1 MILINLVAYLLFGLC
16 SSLIANRTDAPL
28 HTSTVARCNG
38 AVARCNSGLNVEPV
52 IGHNRS
58 VVVEAQWQPL
68 HGSFPVVGIRRIY
81 IITGSL
87 SSHLRTR
94 TLLCMSFIRYL
105 TVVKTHI
112 KIRGNG
118 ADFRTKLIWYGSYIP
133 VLLALDGFVPSN
145 VVVSTVVLRSHRGYV
160 SRSALLSIAR
170 SLFSGIRNRQSV
182 FEFSAVFRALC
193 VAVNGIRNATTYEIR
208 RWWSSLFRKNKSVSR
223 VEVSEVIQ
231 TLCHG
236 VSRFLHA
243 FTDRIHRWYASTF
256 KKNMP
261 RPRRTSSK
269 TRGGS
274 ALISVLG
281 LDLRPFLTP
290 DSPIAEPNRR
300 YVFHNVANVDSTSVG
315 DGVVS
320 CKMPLTVLSSMIP
333 RTKLRGVLKEHGV
346 ATEPYLALPEL
357 QRLRLLHHKCDVCDN
372 MVYVFK
378 VHQHPVSG
386 KRLPDR
392 FKVNNSS
399 TFPPERL
406 TLNQK
411 EHIIRNAC
419 DEFDARR
426 IDEAGCS
433 VCGLLTIKAKLVS
446 LRTVKENISILS
458 ADGLVRLPRKHA
470 DEPLEYSNGLV
481 LANDNYVG
489 CSTCVKSLREG
500 MMPKN
505 ALADGLW
512 LGNVPDELTGLT
524 FAEKLLISRIRRNAC
539 IARVASGG
547 RKLVAKAVMFTNPL
561 PKVYSV
567 LPPPREDIDEVLA
580 IIYTGLTK
588 PTPADLH
595 RTPFLVRRN
604 KVGRA
609 LRWLVANHSD
619 YSDVEISQS
628 NLASYPEHDVPV
640 TIEYKE
646 SFSNKSPESMSVHET
661 VEEDGTATGPCP
673 FAVHGMMGT
682 AMSNMSTEA
691 LKTVALEHLESGGK
705 MLAIGHSEEMVSVFN
720 NPQLYPLMFPWLFP
734 YGAGGI
740 GTTQLNHENHLKHL
754 LMYHDK
760 RFQTDDHF
768 VLIAF
773 HHLQVRNASLASF
786 LVTEKAGFPLMA
798 QRLLS
803 LDFAVLRSLV
813 DRLERGP
820 VASASLT
827 RQEKD
832 CFDLLR
838 DLDVI
843 GSHVDGFVTS
853 KRFMRTEIWSL
864 IVHLGAPSW
873 YITISP
879 ADINHPLCIYWA
891 GQGEKFEP
899 NLARHQ
905 EVVAQVVNNP
915 VAAARF
921 FHFMIQLFIKH
932 CLGVG
937 SALPGLFGDTEA
949 YYGTVEQQ
957 GRLTL
962 HLHLLLWLRNAMSPS
977 QIRANLSDETS
988 AFWVELSAYL
998 EACHQGEFMTG
1009 TYDEVRDR
1017 IQANKQDPGYVPA
1030 TFTLPKG
1037 PPTPC
1042 RNECGACSDCF
1053 ALAEWR
1059 SKFQTETD
1067 DLLFRSNV
1075 HKCSNNMDFAGNIKA
1090 NRTHG
1095 GCLSKWNICKA
1106 RFPRLTFFKTLFDK
1120 ITGHIN
1126 VKKHEPMM
1134 NTFNYVL
1141 TYLMRCNTDVTSLLS
1156 GTAVKAVVAYVTD
1169 YITKSTLKTHV
1180 MFAII
1185 LLVLEGNSE
1194 ILNGDI
1200 DRHEKARKLMVKIVN
1215 SMGVKLEIGGPF
1227 VSLYLLGL
1235 PDHYTGHR
1243 FVNFNWRTFV
1253 TETMRIF
1260 REDDS
1265 DVPERVVIKKV
1276 HGRYIGSTRVDD
1288 YKFRPKIY
1296 ESMSLYDWIRLARV
1310 GRKLSMKAEAER
1322 AQTALDVA
1330 DSEIEGP
1337 EDDCPQDRLE
1347 DADGD
1352 DDITEPTTSSSGKR
1366 LHSFLSGHPLVKI
1379 RGVHCVREDASIV
1392 ACLMGGSLPRRDVG
1406 DQEFYCAT
1414 MLTLFKPWRTGL
1426 DLKQYETSWKAAF
1439 ASFEFT
1445 ARQLQLMDNM
1455 NTQYECLDARDDYSA
1470 MLQAQAGGVSFSHL
1484 ADAEEATLEGDKDRM
1499 IDDLCD
1505 HEDDY
1510 RLVPSGYR
1518 SRAMLTKI
1526 EEIRKRMSDAG
1537 WSSQP
1542 KDIDPCQYPNGVGIN
1557 VSGRQSRNWSTVLNS
1572 CREKAIACQ
1581 NIPDDQPASDEMQH
1595 ADPGVDVEFVP
1606 NTVRIVDKAY
1616 LDKAYR
1622 PSTKVASV
1630 QTQIVTELGLNPAQA
1645 RAFCIASNH
1654 VASSRKEQLRMY
1666 VTGMAGTGKTTVLKA
1681 LKRFFE
1687 LQKQSQ
1693 RFAVVAP
1700 TGSAASIIGGS
1711 TYHSINEFQTSD
1723 NPTAVGRAKE
1733 RLKAVDY
1740 IFLDEVS
1747 MISCRDLYRIS
1758 AKLTAISG
1766 KNDSPFGG
1774 FNIIFAGDFAQLP
1787 PVIGGQNA
1795 ALYGSLHHFAGN
1807 SASDQ
1812 ESAIGKALWHQVNIV
1827 VILRENMRQRSQTD
1841 DDGKLRV
1848 ALLNMRYK
1856 KCDAVDI
1863 AFLNTLVAR
1872 PGRSL
1877 ETDRFQHQSI
1887 ITARNVHKDEIN
1899 EMGCKKFATATGQT
1913 LSSFYSVDLVAEP
1926 SKVSSQR
1933 VNKSTIVRPSV
1944 LTKTLKSMLW
1954 NRPASCMSTKTAG
1967 RLDLCLN
1974 LPVMIK
1980 TNAATELCVTN
1991 GQEGTVAGWDATESS
2006 DGRQVLLTLFV
2017 RLTNPPRDVQL
2028 PDLPLNVV
2036 PLVSDRVSGYYT
2048 LPTGY
2053 QIPLQRLQVRVLPNF
2068 AMTDYASQGKT
2079 RSVNVL
2085 DLSHCQ
2091 SHQAVYTCLSR
2102 SADAANTLILSQFN
2116 TNLIRG
2122 EMSGYLRQEYRHL
2135 EILDDI
2141 TLMLHEGRLPFSPL
2155 LDTRNQF
2162 IKQYQV
2168 AFGLRKKPSSLPGAL
2183 SWDSLDLVADEPEVG
2198 SWHLRST
2205 EKKPRKRKPAEQAS
2219 SAAKKPK
2226 LANSCEE
2233 HGLLLRTLTRGVVW
2247 DAVDWS
2253 CAYDSVVVTLY
2264 WLWISNIPV
2273 WSVVLPAVN
2282 SDILPHVLPTFILAV
2297 TDNERLIISRA
2308 TLRLLLFNAEP
2319 AEFPWGQ
2326 HLASLDSVWER
2337 ITRTNRVIYHINITC
2352 PTVVCGF
2359 RQMQDVYCPVIN
2371 AHEGTPN
2378 STTDWL
2384 ANRFHERIRCPQCNI
2399 WAHETVDW
2407 QDQPIVIVLNTNGLF
2422 NIIIEQSV
2430 ALLESSFVLL
2440 ALCYHGENHYT
2451 TRLIQDQDVWYHDGV
2466 DTKDE
2471 LVYEGKM
2478 STLDLTT
2485 CRERNI
2491 CNIVYRLKTWRDQ
2504 TYA

>member
-1 MILINLVAYLLFGLC
+1 MIVTNLVAYLLFALC
-16 SSLIANRTDAPL
+16 STLIANNSDAPL
-28 HTSTVARCNG
+28 DTSTVARCNG
-38 AVARCNSGLNVEPV
+38 AVACCNSSFESEPV
-52 IGHNRS
+52 ISHNS
-58 VVVEAQWQPL
+58 SLKPGWQPL
-68 HGSFPVVGIRRIY
+68 YHTFPAVGLRRIY

-87 SSHLRTR
+87 STPLRTQ
-94 TLLCMSFIRYL
+94 TLVLLSFVRSSYMVKRL
-105 TVVKTHI
+105 TKLPCDVA
-112 KIRGNG
+112 N
-118 ADFRTKLIWYGSYIP
+118 FRAKLIWYGCYIP
-133 VLLALDGFVPSN
+133 VMLAIDGFVPSH
-145 VVVSTVVLRSHRGYV
+145 VVVASVVLHSHRGYV
-160 SRSALLSIAR
+160 SRSVLLSIAR
-170 SLFSGIRNRQSV
+170 ILFSGIRNRRSV
-182 FEFSAVFRALC
+182 FEFSEVFQALFIG
-193 VAVNGIRNATTYEIR
+193 VNRIHYTTTYEIR
-208 RWWSSLFRKNKSVSR
+208 RWYSSNNRFVFDVSEILHSLRICVSR
-223 VEVSEVIQ
+223 VWY
-231 TLCHG
+231 
-236 VSRFLHA
+236 A
-243 FTDRIHRWYASTF
+243 FTSQIHRCCRSVF
-256 KKNMP
+256 KKNV
-261 RPRRTSSK
+261 RRHHPVLSK
-269 TRGGS
+269 TRSGS
-274 ALISVLG
+274 PMVSVKG
-281 LDLRPFLTP
+281 MDLRPYLTP
-290 DSPIAEPNRR
+290 DSSIAETNRR
-300 YVFHNVANVDSTSVG
+300 YVFHDVASPNRGTVG
-315 DGVVS
+315 GDAVR

-346 ATEPYLALPEL
+346 ATEPYLPLPDL
-357 QRLRLLHHKCDVCDN
+357 HRVRLLPHKCDLCDS

-378 VHQHPVSG
+378 AHQHPISG
-386 KRLPDR
+386 KRQLDR
-392 FKVNNSS
+392 MKVNNLSP
-399 TFPPERL
+399 FPPKRL
-406 TLNQK
+406 TENQK
-411 EHIIRNAC
+411 ENIIRNAC
-419 DEFDARR
+419 EEFDAKR

-433 VCGLLTIKAKLVS
+433 VCGLLTIKAKLMS
-446 LRTVKENISILS
+446 LRTVKENITIL
-458 ADGLVRLPRKHA
+458 AAEGLVRLARKSVH
-470 DEPLEYSNGLV
+470 EPIKYSNGLV
-481 LANDNYVG
+481 LANDKYVG
-489 CSTCVKSLREG
+489 CPTCVKSLSEG
-500 MMPKN
+500 VMPKN

-512 LGNVPDELTGLT
+512 LGDIPKELACLT

-539 IARVASGG
+539 IASVASGG

-561 PKVYSV
+561 PKVYSI
-567 LPPPREDIDEVLA
+567 LPPPREDFDEVLA
-580 IIYTGLTK
+580 VIFTGPTK

-604 KVGRA
+604 NIGHA

-619 YSDVEISQS
+619 YADVEISQK

-640 TIEYKE
+640 TIEYKR
-646 SFSNKSPESMSVHET
+646 SFTNKSPESMSVHET
-661 VEEDGTATGPCP
+661 VEEDGTASGPCP

-682 AMSNMSTEA
+682 AVSNMSTDA
-691 LKTVALEHLESGGK
+691 LKTVALEHLEAGGK
-705 MLAIGHSEEMVSVFN
+705 MLAVGHSEEMVSVFN

-734 YGAGGI
+734 YGSGGI

-754 LMYHDK
+754 LMFHDK

-798 QRLLS
+798 QRLLN

-820 VASASLT
+820 VASASLS

-832 CFDLLR
+832 CFELLR
-838 DLDVI
+838 DIDVI

-891 GQGEKFEP
+891 GQGEKFQP
-899 NLARHQ
+899 NLSRHQ
-905 EVVAQVVNNP
+905 EAVAQVVNNP

-921 FHFMIQLFIKH
+921 FHFMIELFIKH
-932 CLGVG
+932 CLGIG
-937 SALPGLFGDTEA
+937 STLPGLFGDTEA

-977 QIRANLSDETS
+977 QIRKSLNDETS

-1009 TYDEVRDR
+1009 TQEEVRDR
-1017 IQANKQDPGYVPA
+1017 IHANKVDPSYVPP
-1030 TFTLPKG
+1030 TFTLPKA
-1037 PPTPC
+1037 PPSAC
-1042 RNECGACSDCF
+1042 RHECGCCSDCL
-1053 ALAEWR
+1053 ALVEWR
-1059 SKFQTETD
+1059 TTFQTETD

-1075 HKCSNNMDFAGNIKA
+1075 HKCSNNLDSAGNIKT

-1106 RFPRLTFFKTLFDK
+1106 RFPRLTFVKTVFDK

-1141 TYLMRCNTDVTSLLS
+1141 TYVFRCNTDVTSLLS

-1180 MFAII
+1180 MLGII
-1185 LLVLEGNSE
+1185 LLVLQGNSE

-1200 DRHEKARKLMVKIVN
+1200 DRHEKARKLMIKIVN
-1215 SMGVKLEIGGPF
+1215 SMGVKLEIGAPF

-1243 FVNFNWRTFV
+1243 FVKFNWRTFV

-1260 REDDS
+1260 REDGGQN
-1265 DVPERVVIKKV
+1265 PERVVIKKV
-1276 HGRYIGSTRVDD
+1276 HGRYIGSTCVDD

-1296 ESMSLYDWIRLARV
+1296 ESMCLYDWIRLARV
-1310 GRKLSMKAEAER
+1310 GRKLSMKQEAER
-1322 AQTALDVA
+1322 AATALDGPDAELQVP
-1330 DSEIEGP
+1330 DDDRP
-1337 EDDCPQDRLE
+1337 EDHLE
-1347 DADGD
+1347 DSDVEGD
-1352 DDITEPTTSSSGKR
+1352 VEINELVTSSRKQMQ
-1366 LHSFLSGHPLVKI
+1366 SFLSGHPLVNI
-1379 RGVHCVREDASIV
+1379 RGVHCVRENALIV

-1414 MLTLFKPWRTGL
+1414 MLTLFKPWRSGL
-1426 DLKQYETSWKAAF
+1426 DLKHREVNWNTAF
-1439 ASFEFT
+1439 ASFDFT
-1445 ARQLQLMDNM
+1445 IRQRQLMDNM
-1455 NTQYECLDARDDYSA
+1455 NTQYECLDARDDYST
-1470 MLQAQAGGVSFSHL
+1470 MLQTQMGVSFPHSPEV
-1484 ADAEEATLEGDKDRM
+1484 EEATLEGDKDRM

-1510 RLVPSGYR
+1510 RLAPTGYR

-1526 EEIRKRMSDAG
+1526 DEIRNRMTDAG

-1542 KDIDPCQYPNGVGIN
+1542 KDINAGQYPEGVGFN
-1557 VSGRQSRNWSTVLNS
+1557 VSERHATNWSNVLNS
-1572 CREKAIACQ
+1572 CREKAIALQ
-1581 NIPDDQPASDEMQH
+1581 NTPEYQSASDEMLN
-1595 ADPGVDVEFVP
+1595 ADADSDIEFVP
-1606 NTVRIVDKAY
+1606 NTVKIVDKAY
-1616 LDKAYR
+1616 LDKRYKA
-1622 PSTKVASV
+1622 STTVASV
-1630 QTQIVTELGLNPAQA
+1630 QCQIVKELGLNLAQE

-1654 VASSRKEQLRMY
+1654 IAAGRKEQLRMY

-1687 LQKQSQ
+1687 LRRQSQ

-1711 TYHSINEFQTSD
+1711 TYHSMLNVNEYQTSD
-1723 NPTAVGRAKE
+1723 NATTVSKAKE
-1733 RLKAVDY
+1733 RLKLVDY

-1795 ALYGSLHHFAGN
+1795 ALYGSLQNFVGN
-1807 SASDQ
+1807 TASDQ
-1812 ESAIGKALWHQVNIV
+1812 ESAIGKALWHQVNTV
-1827 VILRENMRQRSQTD
+1827 VILRENMRQRTQSD
-1841 DDGKLRV
+1841 EDAKLRT

-1872 PGRSL
+1872 PGRNL
-1877 ETDRFQHQSI
+1877 DTDRFQHQSI

-1899 EMGCKKFATATGQT
+1899 EMGCKKFAIATKQT
-1913 LSSFYSVDLVAEP
+1913 LTCFYSVDHVAEP
-1926 SKVSSQR
+1926 AKVNSRR

-1944 LTKTLKSMLW
+1944 LTPTLKSMLW

-1991 GQEGTVAGWDATESS
+1991 GQEGTVAGWDANDGS
-2006 DGRQVLLTLFV
+2006 DGRPVLHTLFV
-2017 RLTNPPRDVQL
+2017 RLTNPPKNVQL

-2036 PLVSDRVSGYYT
+2036 PLVSDRVNGYYT

-2053 QIPLQRLQVRVLPNF
+2053 QIPLQRMQVRVLPNF

-2079 RSVNVL
+2079 RSINVL

-2122 EMSGYLRQEYRHL
+2122 EMSGHLRQEYRHL
-2135 EILDDI
+2135 EIMDDI
-2141 TLMLHEGRLPFSPL
+2141 TLMLHEGHLPFPPVM
-2155 LDTRNQF
+2155 DTRNQF
-2162 IKQYQV
+2162 IKQYQL
-2168 AFGLRKKPSSLPGAL
+2168 AFGLRKKPSSLPDAL
-2183 SWDSLDLVADEPEVG
+2183 AWDSVDLVADELEVG

-2205 EKKPRKRKPAEQAS
+2205 EKKSRKRKQAEEATVPP
-2219 SAAKKPK
+2219 KKRK
-2226 LANSCEE
+2226 VDDSREE
-2233 HGLLLRTLTRGVVW
+2233 YEHPHSTLTRGIVW
-2247 DAVDWS
+2247 DANNWS
-2253 CAYDSVVVTLY
+2253 CAYDSVVVSLY
-2264 WLWISNIPV
+2264 WLWITNIPI
-2273 WSVVLPAVN
+2273 WSVLLPAVN
-2282 SDILPHVLPTFILAV
+2282 RDILPQVIATFVPAV
-2297 TDNERLIISRA
+2297 TDNGLLNVSRA
-2308 TLRLLLFNAEP
+2308 TLRLLLFAADPDEYR
-2319 AEFPWGQ
+2319 WGQ
-2326 HLASLDSVWER
+2326 QLASLDSVWER
-2337 ITRTNRVIYHINITC
+2337 ITRSTKVIYRINIVCPSGTC
-2352 PTVVCGF
+2352 DFHQT
-2359 RQMQDVYCPVIN
+2359 QDVYCPVLN
-2371 AHEGTPN
+2371 ANEGTPN
-2378 STTDWL
+2378 STDDWL
-2384 ANRFHERIRCPQCNI
+2384 TNRFHERVKCTHCNM
-2399 WAHETVDW
+2399 WAQETVEW
-2407 QDQPIVIVLNTNGLF
+2407 QDQPIIIVLNTNGLF
-2422 NIIIEQSV
+2422 NVAIEPTVSILQ
-2430 ALLESSFVLL
+2430 SSFVLF

-2451 TRLIQDQDVWYHDGV
+2451 TRVVRDGDVWYHDGV
-2466 DTKDE
+2466 ETKDK

-2478 STLDLTT
+2478 DTLDLTR
-2485 CRERNI
+2485 CRDRNI
-2491 CNIVYRLKTWRDQ
+2491 CNIVYRLMTWRDQ
-2504 TYA
+2504 TYV